1 MTAKLSITEEEG
13 NITRMEEAFMGRW
26 VKHGIGR
33 DGSVANKVTKK
44 LLSPVEMSARAYST
58 FLNGIRFKLFKH
70 MIESLGQNGQVTADE
85 AKVIAQYVNV
95 ATGRADLGKFNQAAA
110 NLNVLF
116 FAPRFVA
123 SRFQYIAMPFYLLPS
138 RKVSFRVKKAIV
150 KEYARYATGIA
161 TFLATAVG
169 LGALA
174 YDDDD
179 EEKPTVEL

>member
-1 MTAKLSITEEEG
+1 
-13 NITRMEEAFMGRW
+13 
-26 VKHGIGR
+26 
-33 DGSVANKVTKK
+33 
-44 LLSPVEMSARAYST
+44 MSARAYST

-179 EEKPTVEL
+179 EEKPTVELDPRSSDFMKIKMGETRIDPMSGFAQVVTFISQVTSGYKKNNTGELRAIS